1 MVYTDKNKLTTNIT
15 IEIIN
20 MINPNMVMALKML
33 FLVFFLVVTVLTT
46 CFCDTNNIAT
56 AVKIIGNERIY
67 PKIKHSMYSG
77 IAKSRQIITCN
88 FAKSLNII

>member
-1 MVYTDKNKLTTNIT
+1 MVYTYKNKLTTNIT

-56 AVKIIGNERIY
+56 AGKIIGMKGYIQTSN
-67 PKIKHSMYSG
+67 
-77 IAKSRQIITCN
+77 IACVAVLLKADKVLHVI
-88 FAKSLNII
+88 L